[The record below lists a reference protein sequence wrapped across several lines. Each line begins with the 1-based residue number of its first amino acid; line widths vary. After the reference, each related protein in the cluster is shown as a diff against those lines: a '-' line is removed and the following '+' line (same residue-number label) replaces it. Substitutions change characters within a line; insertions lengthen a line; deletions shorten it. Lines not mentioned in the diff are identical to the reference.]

1 MIKKG
6 PTTSVD
12 SLDALISANANLRL
26 KVGELLEELEHR
38 DVVLAELQTRLNQ
51 YWDLHEDVD
60 YRSLVTRI
68 REEARNVGEEL
79 RGLDI
84 GARRTLARLG
94 TGGDSKNETSNVSG
108 KRLLPRVHSLLRTLD
123 EWK

>member
-6 PTTSVD
+6 PTTSVE
-12 SLDALISANANLRL
+12 SLDALLSANAELSLRVTSL
-26 KVGELLEELEHR
+26 QQEIELR
-38 DVVLAELQTRLNQ
+38 DAALVELQTRLDQ

-60 YRSLVTRI
+60 YRSLVSRI
-68 REEARNVGEEL
+68 REEASSVGDAL
-79 RGLDI
+79 QALDI

-94 TGGDSKNETSNVSG
+94 AGGDDPDDISSVFG
-108 KRLLPRVHSLLRTLD
+108 KRLLPRVHALLRTLD